1 MMLQIFTGSLFAF
14 VAAGFALA
22 SLVECYWRR

>member
-1 MMLQIFTGSLFAF
+1 MMQILTGSLFAF

-22 SLVECYWRR
+22 SLVELYWRR